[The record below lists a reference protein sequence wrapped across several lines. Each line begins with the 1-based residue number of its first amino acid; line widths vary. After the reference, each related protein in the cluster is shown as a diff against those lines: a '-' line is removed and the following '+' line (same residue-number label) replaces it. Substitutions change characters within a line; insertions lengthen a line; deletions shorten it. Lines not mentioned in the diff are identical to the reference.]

1 MGDEMQEGL
10 TMGTEVER
18 KFLVVGKAWKTAPGS
33 LVRQG
38 YLNRDPK
45 RTVRIRVDGEKAW
58 ITVKGITIG
67 ATRSEFEYRIPRKDA
82 DALLQLCEAPL
93 VEKTRRRIKHAGHLW
108 EVDEFYGDNAGLVV
122 AEVELKHESDT
133 VKLPLGLA
141 RKSRTTR
148 AISTPISCSILTASG
163 RRRIPA
169 RPDPSNVLP
178 KPQNE

>member
-10 TMGTEVER
+10 AMGTEVER

-122 AEVELKHESDT
+122 AEVELKHECDP
-133 VKLPLGLA
+133 VKLPPWIGAEVTHDPRYFNSNLVQHPYRQWPA
-141 RKSRTTR
+141 QNPRK
-148 AISTPISCSILTASG
+148 
-163 RRRIPA
+163 A
-169 RPDPSNVLP
+169 RPKQRAP
-178 KPQNE
+178 KAPK